1 MSAIQIKY
9 RKDPNYF
16 LTATHDRLDSM
27 VSEAL
32 KPPRVITYEKKGKYR
47 HFIFTS
53 AKGMSYNTDDNK
65 YEGYIKCYGINEI
78 KTIVDNNKNFWRN
91 FRNLLK

>member
-1 MSAIQIKY
+1 
-9 RKDPNYF
+9 
-16 LTATHDRLDSM
+16 M

-91 FRNLLK
+91 FGNLLK